1 MHANTVQV
9 GQDLVAEHVS
19 FVNDA
24 HRCDTLFQSTA
35 LDFTLDI
42 VKQIIFSKT
51 GVSTQSGSNLP
62 VEIQNRKGGK
72 AVISHFERRGIE
84 GRGPHPRGS

>member
-19 FVNDA
+19 FVNDD

-42 VKQIIFSKT
+42 VNFFENWGQHPVRKQSAGRNPKP
-51 GVSTQSGSNLP
+51 SG
-62 VEIQNRKGGK
+62 RKGCYQ
-72 AVISHFERRGIE
+72 SL
-84 GRGPHPRGS
+84 